1 MKTLYLMRHAKA
13 SRDIIGIGDIDRPL
27 LLEGIEGT
35 RRVVDHM
42 IEKNIVIKHI
52 VSSPALRAM
61 ETANIVAHGYGYSKD
76 DILVYDELYK
86 PDIIAFED
94 CIFSLADDWDH
105 VMLVSHNPGITHF
118 AESLVNMDEAV
129 HTAGILSLSFPMDR
143 WMNLYAALPIY
154 NFFIHP
160 KVVA

>member
-13 SRDIIGIGDIDRPL
+13 SRDIIGIKDIDRPL

-42 IEKNIVIKHI
+42 KEKKIIIKHI

-61 ETANIVAHGYGYSKD
+61 ETANVVAHAYGFRRD
-76 DILVYDELYK
+76 EILVYNELYR

-94 CIFSLADDWDH
+94 CIFSLPDDWDH
-105 VMLVSHNPGITHF
+105 VMLVSHNPGITNF
-118 AESLVNMDEAV
+118 AESLVTMDEAM
-129 HTAGILSLSFPMDR
+129 HTAGVLSLSFPMDR
-143 WMNLYAALPIY
+143 WMNLYAALPVY

-160 KVVA
+160 KIVA